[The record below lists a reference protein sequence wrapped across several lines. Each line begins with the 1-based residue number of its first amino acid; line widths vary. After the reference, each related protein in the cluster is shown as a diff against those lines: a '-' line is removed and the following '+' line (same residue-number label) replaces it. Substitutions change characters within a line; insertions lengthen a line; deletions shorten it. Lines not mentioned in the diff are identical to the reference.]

1 MADFN
6 KISERSLERRC
17 ATEDFTRIFTRSSQ
31 KGAVQDHARTSWR
44 GVRQDLPGLLTRC
57 TRSGKDLLDDV
68 SKISERFFRKRC
80 ARGDFTWIFTRI
92 PGRCCARSCKDL
104 LGNFFNIST
113 KSSHKD
119 NRLRSKCKGADGS
132 RDRDPHVVRACAA
145 KMHVD
150 ISPGPEVSRVFCK
163 ACAIKM
169 HSDLDISEE
178 PFYARIYKE
187 NAGEQTDP
195 KTAIH
200 MSREP
205 AQSNALGHLR
215 RAISCKN
222 SQQKKVAP
230 QKLGAGFVRA
240 CAVDMHTDM
249 SEKPF
254 YARI

>member
-17 ATEDFTRIFTRSSQ
+17 ATEDFTRTFTRSSQ

-44 GVRQDLPGLLTRC
+44 GVHQDLPGLLTRC

-80 ARGDFTWIFTRI
+80 TRGDFTWIFTRI
-92 PGRCCARSCKDL
+92 PGKCCARSCKDL

-113 KSSHKD
+113 KSSRKD
-119 NRLRSKCKGADGS
+119 NRLRGKCKGADGS
-132 RDRDPHVVRACAA
+132 RDRDPHVVR
-145 KMHVD
+145 
-150 ISPGPEVSRVFCK
+150 

-200 MSREP
+200 MLREP
-205 AQSNALGHLR
+205 VH
-215 RAISCKN
+215 
-222 SQQKKVAP
+222 
-230 QKLGAGFVRA
+230 
-240 CAVDMHTDM
+240 MHTDM